1 MDWSKLFFEENEKPL
16 DRFPEGISNTAIF
29 RTIAFVG
36 DSLSSGEF
44 ESRGKDGARGYH
56 DYFEY
61 SWGQYIAR
69 KNGLTAQ
76 SFSRGGMTAEEYMN
90 SYADANRFWAP
101 ERACQAYVIALG
113 VNDILGRG
121 QEIGSVSDIDDEDYT
136 KNKPTFA
143 GYYAQII
150 QKYKKIQPRAKF
162 FLVTMPRSND
172 EKDQKKQLVR
182 DLLCDLAEHFD
193 NTYVIDLFKYGPV
206 YDEAFANR
214 FMLYGHMNAMGYI
227 LTANMVD
234 AYIDYII
241 RKNPKDFEYVPYIGT
256 DLK

>member
-1 MDWSKLFFEENEKPL
+1 MDWNRYFFDENEKPL

-29 RTIAFVG
+29 RSIAFVG

-44 ESRGKDGARGYH
+44 ESRGEDGSKGYH

-69 KNGLTAQ
+69 KNGLQAQ
-76 SFSRGGMTAEEYMN
+76 SFSRGGMTAEEYVT
-90 SYADANRFWAP
+90 SYADANRFWQP

-113 VNDILGRG
+113 VNDILNRD
-121 QEIGSVSDIDDEDYT
+121 QEIGSVSDIDDDDYT
-136 KNKPTFA
+136 QNKPTFA

-150 QKYKKIQPRAKF
+150 QRYKKIQPRAKF
-162 FLVTMPRSND
+162 FLVTMPRSNKESD
-172 EKDQKKQLVR
+172 AKKREVR
-182 DLLCDLAEHFD
+182 DLLCSLAEHFD
-193 NTYVIDLFKYGPV
+193 NTYVIDLFEYGPV
-206 YDEAFANR
+206 YDDEFDKR

-227 LTANMVD
+227 FTANMVD

-241 RKNPKDFEYVPYIGT
+241 RKNPEDFIYVPYIGT